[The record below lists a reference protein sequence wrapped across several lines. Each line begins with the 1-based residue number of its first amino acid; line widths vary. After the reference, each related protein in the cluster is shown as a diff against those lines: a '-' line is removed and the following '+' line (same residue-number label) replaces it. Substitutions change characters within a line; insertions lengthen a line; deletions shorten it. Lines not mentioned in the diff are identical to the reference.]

1 MKQYFK
7 PFAIAIAVLGVLP
20 AGAQAAEE
28 VKNEENKSEP
38 SSYGTAAKPA
48 AEAAPAEAAPAEAAP
63 AEAAPAAAAPAK
75 AEAANASTTVTSEAS
90 LKPRYKFDTTLGS
103 FIVEL
108 DGENAPISTLNFNQ
122 YVTSDFYDNTIFH
135 RVMGDFMIQGG
146 GYTKDLNE
154 KKDGLKAPIVNEWRN
169 GLKNTRGTISMARLG
184 RRADSATAQFFINV
198 VDNAMLDEPNDGS
211 GYAVF
216 GKVVEGMEVVDK
228 IKSTP
233 VETNPKLPMGPVV
246 PKEAV
251 VIKDIAVVAPL
262 DAAKAEAQVAV
273 ATEKVKA
280 AEAAEKAAKE
290 KAAANIVGALE
301 EKWKGKAVKTAS
313 GLQYIVAKEGTGD
326 KTPKPTD
333 TVKVHYRGTLVDGT
347 EFDSSYKRGE
357 PIEFPL
363 NGVIKGWTEG
373 VGLMKTG
380 GKNILIIPSDL
391 GYGKSGAPPTIPP
404 DATLIFEVE
413 LLEIK

>member
-1 MKQYFK
+1 MKQFFK
-7 PFAIAIAVLGVLP
+7 TFAIAIAALGVVP
-20 AGAQAAEE
+20 AAQAADE
-28 VKNEENKSEP
+28 VKAADAKP
-38 SSYGTAAKPA
+38 ADAAAKPA
-48 AEAAPAEAAPAEAAP
+48 DAPA
-63 AEAAPAAAAPAK
+63 AAPAAADAAK
-75 AEAANASTTVTSEAS
+75 SQEASASGTVTAEAS

-108 DGENAPISTLNFNQ
+108 DAENAPISTMNFDQ
-122 YVTSDFYDNTIFH
+122 YVASNFYDNTIFH
-135 RVMGDFMIQGG
+135 RVIADFMIQGG
-146 GYTKDLNE
+146 GYNADLTE

-169 GLKNTRGTISMARLG
+169 GLKNTRGTLAMARMG

-198 VDNAMLDEPNDGS
+198 VDNAMLDQPNDGS

-216 GKVVEGMEVVDK
+216 GKVVDGMDIVDK

-233 VETNPKLPMGPVV
+233 VETNAKLPMGPVV
-246 PKEAV
+246 PKDTV
-251 VIKDIAVVAPL
+251 VIKDVAVVAPL
-262 DAAKAEAQVAV
+262 DTTKAEAQVAI

-280 AEAAEKAAKE
+280 AEAAENAAKE
-290 KAAANIVGALE
+290 KAAGSLVATLE

-373 VGLMKTG
+373 VGLMKPG

-391 GYGKSGAPPTIPP
+391 GYGKAGAPPTIPP
-404 DATLIFEVE
+404 DATLVFEVE